1 MTLPPLPETF
11 YGENVTVKVDVKEQ
25 PKRKSRLDEICGG
38 WKDDERSTEEIIREI
53 YESRVMEQ
61 KPKRSFEE
69 LCGVW
74 GNDEDREDVDRMVA
88 AIHESRL
95 LGTKREP
102 L

>member
-1 MTLPPLPETF
+1 MTTFHFQTHVSESGVMTLPPLPETF
-11 YGENVTVKVDVKEQ
+11 YGENVTVNVNVKA
-25 PKRKSRLDEICGG
+25 P
-38 WKDDERSTEEIIREI
+38 
-53 YESRVMEQ
+53 
-61 KPKRSFEE
+61 PHKRSFEE

-74 GNDEDREDVDRMVA
+74 GSEEDRDDVDRMVA